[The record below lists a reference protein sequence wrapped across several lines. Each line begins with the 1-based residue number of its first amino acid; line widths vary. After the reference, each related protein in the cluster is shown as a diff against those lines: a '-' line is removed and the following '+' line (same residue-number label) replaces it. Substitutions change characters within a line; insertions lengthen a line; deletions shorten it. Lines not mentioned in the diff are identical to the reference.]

1 MTLPNPVDAGPRRD
15 LPWLLSRLRFWLRP
29 YRALVAVVAI
39 LLLVDAAYDSA
50 FPVALKVLIDR
61 AIVPRDFH
69 ALGVIAVVFLCI
81 ALATAACAIGRDYLY
96 ARLSAVAL
104 ADLRRAMYGHLQRLS
119 LSYYSR
125 TRTGDILSCFSTDLA
140 AVENVLVVSLPL
152 AVSSLASLFLSAIIL
167 VLLEWRLAAIAIAG
181 LTVCVMSSRLL
192 SPMAQRAAIGLKQ
205 EQSDLIAGVQE
216 TIRLQPV
223 IKIFS
228 LQRLM
233 LRRFQAELAA
243 LRRTSQRTS
252 FLGFL
257 LERVP
262 HLGVLFFNLLVLLSG
277 TWLVLGGQIQ
287 IGSLVAFQGLVI
299 TLSSSLWGVTLT
311 IPHFVQATAGMRR
324 IDALLDERPDVV
336 DVANARPL
344 SGTIESVELR
354 GVSFLY
360 PGGAGGVRDVSL
372 TIPAGTRVAFVGAS
386 GSGKSTIANLL
397 LRLHDPDEGAILIG
411 GEDVRTFTQESL
423 RAQFGVVLQ
432 ESFLFDTSARETLR
446 MIKPD
451 ATDQEL
457 LEVCRAVGIHDT
469 LSALPAGYDTKLGEN
484 CSQLSG
490 GQRQRLAIALALI
503 RNPAV
508 LLLDEPTSALD
519 SGNEA
524 LVTATLA
531 RVGSGRTVI
540 LITHR
545 LAHAMDADMICVF
558 DAGRLAEAGTHTE
571 LLHRRG
577 RYFEL
582 WRKQAG
588 ITLSAAGDWGEI
600 EAERLAEMPVFEA
613 IDRELL
619 DVVAKAFVT
628 EQFAAERVVI
638 REGDE
643 GDRFYVIARGRLEV
657 CREGADKHPQRV
669 AVLSDGDHF
678 GEMALLTDAPR
689 NATVRTLTPAT
700 LLALPRG
707 QFLNLVGRS
716 PGVRARVEATFARR
730 QQELATLDAESWHA
744 KNAPV
749 RDVADLT
756 VHPSVDAVK
765 GGVRT

>member
-1 MTLPNPVDAGPRRD
+1 MTSPHHVDPGPRRD

-29 YRALVAVVAI
+29 YRGLVAVVAV

-69 ALGVIAVVFLCI
+69 ALGVIAAVFVGV
-81 ALATAACAIGRDYLY
+81 ALATAVCAIGRDYLY
-96 ARLSAVAL
+96 ARLSAAVL

-140 AVENVLVVSLPL
+140 AVENVLGVSLPL
-152 AVSSLASLFLSAIIL
+152 AVSSLASLFLSALIL
-167 VLLEWRLAAIAIAG
+167 VLLEWRMAAIAIAG

-192 SPMAQRAAIGLKQ
+192 SPMAQRAAAGLKQ

-216 TIRLQPV
+216 TIHLQPV
-223 IKIFS
+223 IKVFS

-233 LRRFQAELAA
+233 LRRFQAEIAA
-243 LRRTSQRTS
+243 LRRASQRTS

-262 HLGVLFFNLLVLLSG
+262 HLGILFFNVLVLLLG

-324 IDALLDERPDVV
+324 IDALLDELPDLV
-336 DVANARPL
+336 DVTGARPL
-344 SGTIESVELR
+344 SGRMESIELR
-354 GVSFLY
+354 GVTFAY
-360 PGGAGGVRDVSL
+360 RGGAGGVRDVSL
-372 TIPAGTRVAFVGAS
+372 AIPAGKRVAFVGAS
-386 GSGKSTIANLL
+386 GSGKSTLASLL
-397 LRLHDPDEGAILIG
+397 LRLHDPDEGTILIG
-411 GEDVRTFTQESL
+411 GEDARTFTQESL

-446 MIKPD
+446 MVKPD
-451 ATDQEL
+451 ATDEEL

-469 LSALPAGYDTKLGEN
+469 LSALPDGYDTKLGEN
-484 CSQLSG
+484 GSQLSG
-490 GQRQRLAIALALI
+490 GQRQRLAIARALI

-531 RVGSGRTVI
+531 RVGAGRTVI

-545 LAHAMDADMICVF
+545 LTQAMDADVIYVL

-577 RYFEL
+577 RYCEL

-588 ITLSAAGDWGEI
+588 ITLSEAGDWGEI
-600 EAERLAEMPVFEA
+600 EAERLADMPVFEA
-613 IDRELL
+613 IDRALL
-619 DVVAKAFVT
+619 DIVAKAFVT

-657 CREGADKHPQRV
+657 CRDGVGEPPKRV

-678 GEMALLTDAPR
+678 GEMALLSNAPR

-716 PGVRARVEATFARR
+716 PGVRARLEATFARR
-730 QQELATLDAESWHA
+730 LQELATLETRS
-744 KNAPV
+744 
-749 RDVADLT
+749 T
-756 VHPSVDAVK
+756 VGPIGRS
-765 GGVRT
+765 T